1 LYTSDVDKSG
11 NDSMSM
17 KLGNCL
23 EAELV
28 SLLMAGHEPA
38 LAELFRRYEVKLY
51 TYVSRFSKNPELAE
65 EILQDVFVSL
75 WEYRETIDPTMPLG
89 ALLYKI
95 SKNKILNA
103 VRQESRMVQVHKAY
117 GLSME
122 VSRDLT
128 EEKVFLNDYQ
138 RIMDTAIA
146 NLPRQRR
153 SIFQMNHQEGKT
165 YDEIAATLGIS
176 RNTVRNQMIKSLKYI
191 RDFLNANFDLNINS
205 LILIHLVTLLA

>member
-1 LYTSDVDKSG
+1 
-11 NDSMSM
+11 M
-17 KLGNCL
+17 

-28 SLLMAGHEPA
+28 TLLMASHEPA
-38 LAELFRRYEVKLY
+38 LAELFTRYEVRLY
-51 TYVSRFSKNPELAE
+51 TYVCRFSKNPELAE

-75 WEYRETIDPTMPLG
+75 WEYRETIDPAIPLG

-95 SKNKILNA
+95 AKNKILNA
-103 VRQESRMVQVHKAY
+103 VRQETRMVQLHKAY
-117 GLSME
+117 GLSLE

-128 EEKVFLNDYQ
+128 EEKVFQNDYQ

-153 SIFQMNHQEGKT
+153 SIFRMNHQEGKT
-165 YDEIAATLGIS
+165 YDEIAAALGIS
-176 RNTVRNQMIKSLKYI
+176 RNTVRNQMIKSLKYV

-205 LILIHLVTLLA
+205 YVLLLLTLVA

>member
-1 LYTSDVDKSG
+1 
-11 NDSMSM
+11 M
-17 KLGNCL
+17 KLRNCL

-28 SLLMAGHEPA
+28 ILMMASHEPA

-51 TYVSRFSKNPELAE
+51 AYVSRFSKNPDLVE

-75 WEYRETIDPTMPLG
+75 WEYRATIDPAMPLG

-117 GLSME
+117 SLSME

-128 EEKVFLNDYQ
+128 EEKVIQNDYQ
-138 RIMDTAIA
+138 RIMDKAIA

-153 SIFQMNHQEGKT
+153 SIFRMNHQEGKT

-176 RNTVRNQMIKSLKYI
+176 RNTVRNQMIKSLKYV

-205 LILIHLVTLLA
+205 YILLLLTLLA

>member
-1 LYTSDVDKSG
+1 MV
-11 NDSMSM
+11 
-17 KLGNCL
+17 
-23 EAELV
+23 A
-28 SLLMAGHEPA
+28 LLMAGHEPA

-51 TYVSRFSKNPELAE
+51 TYVVKFSKSPELAE

-75 WEYRETIDPTMPLG
+75 WEYRETIEPALPLG

-95 SKNKILNA
+95 AKNKILNA
-103 VRQESRMVQVHKAY
+103 VRRESRMAEVHKAY
-117 GLSME
+117 SLSME
-122 VSRDLT
+122 VSRDFT
-128 EEKVFLNDYQ
+128 EEKVFQNDYQ
-138 RIMDTAIA
+138 RIMDKAIG

-191 RDFLNANFDLNINS
+191 RDFLNANFDLNINAVV
-205 LILIHLVTLLA
+205 LIHLLTYVV

>member
-1 LYTSDVDKSG
+1 
-11 NDSMSM
+11 MSM
-17 KLGNCL
+17 KLRNCL

-28 SLLMAGHEPA
+28 TLLMASHEPA
-38 LAELFRRYEVKLY
+38 LAELFRRYEVRLY

-75 WEYRETIDPTMPLG
+75 WEYRQTINPAMPLG

-95 SKNKILNA
+95 AKNKILNA
-103 VRQESRMVQVHKAY
+103 VRQETRIVQLHKTY
-117 GLSME
+117 SLSME

-128 EEKVFLNDYQ
+128 EEKVFQNDYQ
-138 RIMDTAIA
+138 RLIDTAIA

-153 SIFQMNHQEGKT
+153 SIFRMNHQEGKT

-176 RNTVRNQMIKSLKYI
+176 RNTVRNQMTKSLKYI

-205 LILIHLVTLLA
+205 YVLLLLTLVA

>member
-1 LYTSDVDKSG
+1 
-11 NDSMSM
+11 MRI

-28 SLLMAGHEPA
+28 SLLMAGFEPA

-51 TYVSRFSKNPELAE
+51 TYVYKFSKNQELAE

-75 WEYRETIDPTMPLG
+75 WEFRETIDPTMPLG

-95 SKNKILNA
+95 AKNKILNA
-103 VRQESRMVQVHKAY
+103 VRRESRLAQVHKDY
-117 GLSME
+117 GLTME

-128 EEKVFLNDYQ
+128 EEKVVQNDYD
-138 RIMDTAIA
+138 RMVNTAID

-153 SIFQMNHQEGKT
+153 SIFRMNHQEGKT
-165 YDEIAATLGIS
+165 YDEIAAVLGIS
-176 RNTVRNQMIKSLKYI
+176 RNTVRNQMIKSLKYV
-191 RDFLNANFDLNINS
+191 RNFLITNLDLNINS
-205 LILIHLVTLLA
+205 FVLLSLTLLA